1 MEKRIKYPKYTFEQD
16 GRRVLSKEQ
25 IAGIISLR
33 EEGISLRKIGAII
46 GCSKTIVSYYTNPKY
61 TTYHNISSIEYVK
74 KRRIENKEEIKKIDA
89 RRRIKKRIVQPEV
102 LDYFKE
108 KQRVYSNWKGRENKI
123 KRKNKSINNI

>member
-33 EEGISLRKIGAII
+33 KEGISLRKIGAII
-46 GCSKTIVSYYTNPKY
+46 GCSKTIVLYYTNPKY
-61 TTYHNISSIEYVK
+61 KTYHNISSIEYVK
-74 KRRIENKEEIKKIDA
+74 KRRIENKEIIKKINVK
-89 RRRIKKRIVQPEV
+89 RVIKKKIVQPEV

-108 KQRVYSNWKGRENKI
+108 KQRVYSNWQGRENKT

>member
-25 IAGIISLR
+25 IASIISLR
-33 EEGISLRKIGAII
+33 KEGISLRKIGRII
-46 GCSKTIVSYYTNPKY
+46 GCSKTIVSYYTNLKY
-61 TTYHNISSIEYVK
+61 KTYHNISSIRYVK
-74 KRRIENKEEIKKIDA
+74 KRRIENKEAINTIDNK
-89 RRRIKKRIVQPEV
+89 RRIKKRRIQPEV

-108 KQRVYSNWKGRENKI
+108 KQRVYSNWQGRENKI

>member
-25 IAGIISLR
+25 IASIISLR
-33 EEGISLRKIGAII
+33 KEGISLRKIGRII
-46 GCSKTIVSYYTNPKY
+46 GCSKTIVSYYTNLKY

-74 KRRIENKEEIKKIDA
+74 KRRIENKEEINTIDNK
-89 RRRIKKRIVQPEV
+89 RRIKKRRIQPEV

-108 KQRVYSNWKGRENKI
+108 KQRVYSNWQGRENKT